1 MKNVEIRYC
10 KVWASFLPRAAR
22 VAELIKK
29 ELGINAELK
38 EGDRGEFSVLVNDKV
53 VAKKGML
60 FFPKDR
66 KVLTAVRQA
75 LAW

>member
-1 MKNVEIRYC
+1 
-10 KVWASFLPRAAR
+10 

-29 ELGINAELK
+29 ETGVKAELK
-38 EGDRGEFSVLVNDKV
+38 EGDRGEFSVVVNDKV

-75 LAW
+75 LAT